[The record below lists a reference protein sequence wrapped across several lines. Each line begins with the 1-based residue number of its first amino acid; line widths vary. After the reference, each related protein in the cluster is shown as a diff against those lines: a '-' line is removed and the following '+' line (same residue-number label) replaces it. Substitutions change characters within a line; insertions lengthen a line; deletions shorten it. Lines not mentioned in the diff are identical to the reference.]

1 MNGAQQK
8 SPEILALGPR
18 PVKALFSEVLV
29 ALRRLA
35 PGSPIDGGVEIM
47 QAEPFDSQRTLAT
60 VVKALLWEPQDEQFV
75 PLQSVT
81 VRSYPVASLCY
92 GWGLIELSNKRVA
105 GTAEELVFEHVLL
118 VIVDL
123 GCQLTNALAKCL
135 GSFLLTIGTEQSGED
150 KSSKC

>member
-1 MNGAQQK
+1 MNSAQQK

-18 PVKALFSEVLV
+18 PVKALFSEVPV

-47 QAEPFDSQRTLAT
+47 QAEPFDSQ
-60 VVKALLWEPQDEQFV
+60 WEPQDEQFV